1 MDPTGLVSDGLSAYT
16 LSKDSF
22 KIVGDVIASLNQ
34 TGISP
39 IYPELRIKLK
49 ESKME
54 FNSGLELKNKIFQLD
69 KNVKLNFP
77 VPTKIHIYSL
87 QPYQPL
93 SGIFSIK
100 NDAIYLDTKSLKQY
114 GENFRVTMEYTIE
127 SDEAVKNLV
136 YTSAPMDSYIDAN
149 SGDENERYWL
159 HAELKTLKLLKTI
172 YSAIRI
178 EDVELMVEVAV
189 KEHIRELFS
198 QDIRFEMMMM
208 AKFTSSDRNERAR
221 AISYRTRHT
230 PKFKGNLFKVINDLQ
245 EILQPSRFRSF
256 LNFNGQDFRYNSCQK
271 GVTLADAM
279 EPIYLPNY
287 MNIISSTDLTLDE
300 PAKSGELVYK
310 KEQFKKRVKKT
321 IDDAKEETKGY

>member
-1 MDPTGLVSDGLSAYT
+1 MDPTRLVSDGLSAYE

-22 KIVGDVIASLNQ
+22 KIVSDVIASLNQ
-34 TGISP
+34 TGTQP

-49 ESKME
+49 ESTME
-54 FNSGLELKNKIFQLD
+54 FNSGLELKKKIFQSN

-77 VPTKIHIYSL
+77 VPAKIHIYSL
-87 QPYQPL
+87 RPYQPL
-93 SGIFSIK
+93 SGIFSMK
-100 NDAIYLDTKSLKQY
+100 NDAIYLNTSELEQY
-114 GENFRVTMEYTIE
+114 GEDFRVTMEYSIE
-127 SDEAVKNLV
+127 RDEAVKNLV
-136 YTSAPMDSYIDAN
+136 YSSAPMDSYIDTN

-159 HAELKTLKLLKTI
+159 HAELKTLELLKTI

-189 KEHIRELFS
+189 KEHIRELFN
-198 QDIRFEMMMM
+198 QDIRFELMMM

-256 LNFNGQDFRYNSCQK
+256 LSIKGQDFRYNSCQK

-287 MNIISSTDLTLDE
+287 INVISSTDLTLNE

-310 KEQFKKRVKKT
+310 KEQFKKRIKKT
-321 IDDAKEETKGY
+321 IDEAKEQTKGY

>member
-1 MDPTGLVSDGLSAYT
+1 MDATQLVADGVSAYT
-16 LSKDSF
+16 LGKDSF
-22 KIVGDVIASLNQ
+22 KIVTDVINSLNQ
-34 TGISP
+34 TGVKP
-39 IYPELRIKLK
+39 LFPELRIKLK
-49 ESKME
+49 NSTME
-54 FNSGLELKNKIFQLD
+54 FNSGLELKKKIFQRD
-69 KNVKLNFP
+69 TNVKLTFP
-77 VPTKIHIYSL
+77 VPAKIQIYAL

-100 NDAIYLDTKSLKQY
+100 NDAIYLDTKVLEQY
-114 GENFRVTMEYTIE
+114 GENFRVAMEYSIE
-127 SDEAVKNLV
+127 RDEAVKNLV
-136 YTSAPMDSYIDAN
+136 YTSAPVDSYIDTN

-159 HAELKTLKLLKTI
+159 HAELKTLKLLKSI

-208 AKFTSSDRNERAR
+208 AKFSSSDRNERSR
-221 AISYRTRHT
+221 AINYRNHHT

-245 EILQPSRFRSF
+245 EILQPSKFRSF
-256 LNFNGQDFRYNSCQK
+256 LNINGHDFRYNSCQK

-287 MNIISSTDLTLDE
+287 MNVISSTDLTLDE
-300 PAKSGELVYK
+300 PAKSGELIYK
-310 KEQFKKRVKKT
+310 KEQFKKRIKKT
-321 IDDAKEETKGY
+321 IDGAKEETKGY

>member
-1 MDPTGLVSDGLSAYT
+1 MDPTRLVSDGLSAYK

-22 KIVGDVIASLNQ
+22 KIVSDVIASLNQ
-34 TGISP
+34 SGAHP

-49 ESKME
+49 ESTME
-54 FNSGLELKNKIFQLD
+54 FNSGFELKKKIFQSS
-69 KNVKLNFP
+69 KNVKLNIP
-77 VPTKIHIYSL
+77 VPAKIHIHSL

-100 NDAIYLDTKSLKQY
+100 NDAIYLNTSALEQY
-114 GENFRVTMEYTIE
+114 GESFRVTMEYSIE
-127 SDEAVKNLV
+127 RDEAVKNLV
-136 YTSAPMDSYIDAN
+136 YSSAPMDSYIDTN

-159 HAELKTLKLLKTI
+159 HAELKTLELLKTI

-198 QDIRFEMMMM
+198 QDIRFELMMM

-221 AISYRTRHT
+221 AINFRTRHT

-256 LNFNGQDFRYNSCQK
+256 LSINGQDFRYNSCQK

-287 MNIISSTDLTLDE
+287 MNVISSTDLTLNE

-310 KEQFKKRVKKT
+310 KEQFKKRIKKT
-321 IDDAKEETKGY
+321 IDGAKEETKGY